1 MPASNAM
8 LTYAPWRAVPGLA
21 HGFLGQS
28 ECAGAAG
35 WDAVVARAGVPLP
48 VVTARQVHGTRVE
61 TAAAGPPRQADG
73 LVSATDGQ
81 LLGVV
86 TADCMPVLLIDRQRR
101 AAAAVHAGWRGAAG
115 GVLEAAVAKLGA
127 AFQVAPR
134 ALEAAVGPAVGAC
147 CYEVGDEVL
156 DAFRARVGDLTA
168 PAWSHRGGRLHLD
181 LRAAARLLLR
191 DAGVGRVAVLGPC
204 TACGSGYCSYRRDG
218 AGAGRQ
224 LSFVGWVSPP
234 VV

>member
-35 WDAVVARAGVPLP
+35 WDAGVARAGVPLP